1 MIYHVLPAIIS
12 KFPMVY
18 LEKHGVNI
26 QQDGAKAHIPDNDP
40 EWLEAV
46 EQYGLKIKLNVQPA
60 NLPDLNIN
68 DLSFFWSIQFLYYHA
83 SPKDDFDI
91 IVAVRK
97 AYEDYPVSKIN
108 RMWTTLMTVMNKII
122 NHRGDNDYSIRHM
135 AKESLEWKGKL
146 PKAIK
151 VTEMAT
157 RFDLPPTERR
167 TSPRKDQA
175 NRLTPAMTQPSAN
188 TSP

>member
-1 MIYHVLPAIIS
+1 MIYHVLPVIIS

-46 EQYGLKIKLNVQPA
+46 EQYGLKIMLNMQPTT
-60 NLPDLNIN
+60 LPDLNIH
-68 DLSFFWSIQFLYYHA
+68 DLAFFRSIQSLYYHG

-91 IVAVRK
+91 IDAGSKV
-97 AYEDYPVSKIN
+97 YEDYPVTKIN
-108 RMWTTLMTVMNKII
+108 RMWIILITSMNKII
-122 NHRGDNDYSIRHM
+122 NHRGDNDYSIPHM
-135 AKESLEWKGKL
+135 AKESLERKGKL
-146 PKAIK
+146 QNVIK

-157 RFDLPPTERR
+157 KYDLPTNRR
-167 TSPRKDQA
+167 TSPHKDQG
-175 NRLTPAMTQPSAN
+175 LTPTMTQPS
-188 TSP
+188 TDMSF